1 MFCLI
6 KGEKQEF
13 SHGTPH
19 GKIGIHCK
27 LDQSNSFCGSPNTE
41 EIENS
46 FKVIP
51 VRVRPLGLQ
60 V

>member
-1 MFCLI
+1 MERRMGKL
-6 KGEKQEF
+6 EF
-13 SHGTPH
+13 
-19 GKIGIHCK
+19 K